1 MRNDSVRQTKETEEE
16 ARRAF
21 RPRLLVVHPRF
32 RVSAVIIALTN
43 LAPAF
48 EAVELPAELPSLP
61 WEEQLSRVRAE
72 IRAHQARWGED
83 AHMRTACG
91 ITGYWYEHAFGTHV
105 CLTTEGEV
113 VEKLEGVVTGG
124 IGVRVR

>member
-1 MRNDSVRQTKETEEE
+1 MKNDNIRETKQTEEE
-16 ARRAF
+16 VRRAF

-32 RVSAVIIALTN
+32 RVSAVIIALTS

-72 IRAHQARWGED
+72 VRAHQARWAED
-83 AHMRTACG
+83 TGVRTACG
-91 ITGYWYEHAFGTHV
+91 IAGYWYDNAFGKHV

-113 VEKLEGVVTGG
+113 VESVEGVVTGG